1 MRDNRTWPLHLS
13 YITVIVIISVLL
25 GVSLALSSRRLS
37 QAPAAAPLPAD
48 IRGLEAF
55 QSAFQRIAAA
65 AEPVVV
71 NINTEQIIERRD
83 PLDEFFREQFGV
95 PSPFTYRER
104 MTSLGSGI
112 IVRSDGY
119 ILTNMHVISGANQI
133 KVTLAD
139 GKSYQAKPIAVSP
152 STDLALIKI
161 SAERALPAARLG
173 DADKIQVGNWA
184 IAVGSPFGLSKTVT
198 VGVISAKGRILAS
211 PQGEYRDLLQT
222 DASINPGNSG
232 GPLLDL
238 RGEVVG
244 VNQAIYSPGRTG
256 NIGIGFAIPINDH
269 TKRIIDQMLAG
280 GK

>member
-13 YITVIVIISVLL
+13 HIIVIVIISVLL
-25 GVSLALSSRRLS
+25 GVSLALSSRRPS

-65 AEPVVV
+65 TEPVVV

-112 IVRSDGY
+112 IIRSDGY

-133 KVTLAD
+133 KVTLSD

-161 SAERALPAARLG
+161 SVERALPAARLG